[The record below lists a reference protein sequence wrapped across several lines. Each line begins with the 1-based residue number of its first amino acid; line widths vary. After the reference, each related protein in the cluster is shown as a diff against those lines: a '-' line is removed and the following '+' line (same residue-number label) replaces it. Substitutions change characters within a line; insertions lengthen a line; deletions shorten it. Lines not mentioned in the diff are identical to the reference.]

1 MNPEAPRP
9 VIVVDIQ
16 MLFLSMVMLMVK
28 WALAAIPAFMILFA
42 IFTVLTSFLGGVTTT
57 VFRW

>member
-1 MNPEAPRP
+1 
-9 VIVVDIQ
+9 
-16 MLFLSMVMLMVK
+16 
-28 WALAAIPAFMILFA
+28 MILFA